1 MVDMLIMRGA
11 RINVMNRGDDT
22 PLHLAASHGHR
33 DIVQKV
39 PASRGQQHPAPSPP
53 PSGHPPGPCAAP
65 WQTAEQ
71 DPAQPSILSTQDSLP
86 LSPTRF
92 LAISILHPHC
102 GASVHLH
109 LPCRSPA
116 SSLGPLP
123 TADRAST
130 GARCWGW
137 GTCSRFTGIVLLPPA
152 DPVQSRHQCCERAWE
167 HASALRLLLGP

>member
-71 DPAQPSILSTQDSLP
+71 DPAQPSVLSTQDSLP
-86 LSPTRF
+86 LSPH
-92 LAISILHPHC
+92 S
-102 GASVHLH
+102 
-109 LPCRSPA
+109 LPCRQHTASPPWCLCA
-116 SSLGPLP
+116 PPPSLQKPCVQPRPPPNGRPCQHQ
-123 TADRAST
+123 
-130 GARCWGW
+130 GK
-137 GTCSRFTGIVLLPPA
+137 VLGVG
-152 DPVQSRHQCCERAWE
+152 D
-167 HASALRLLLGP
+167 LL